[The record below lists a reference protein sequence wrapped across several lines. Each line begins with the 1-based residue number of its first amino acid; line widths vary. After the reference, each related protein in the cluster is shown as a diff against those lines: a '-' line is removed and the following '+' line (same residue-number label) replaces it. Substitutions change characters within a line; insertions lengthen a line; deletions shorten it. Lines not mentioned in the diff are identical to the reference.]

1 MKESLALLL
10 IILGFLFSGCSG
22 SQQISI
28 VNISE
33 LEYSDD
39 LKVIKRNDW
48 GWIPFDRSVPQ
59 HQINK
64 ITIHHG
70 GEYFAEDK
78 DMISYLRNLQSWSR
92 REKKWAD
99 NPYHFMID
107 LKGKIYEARPVNIPG
122 DTNTDYDVNG
132 HVLICVVGNYEEQK
146 INREQL
152 NSLSKLTAF
161 LKQRFNVDLKD
172 IRTHKD
178 YTETLCP
185 GRDLYKYFE
194 DGSFLKMVE
203 SELTQNCCDKKVI
216 VKTGIEILRERNFNI
231 LKGKRVGLVTN
242 PTGVDRK
249 LKSTIDILF
258 EAEGVNLTAL
268 YGPEHGV
275 RGNYTAGEHVDFY
288 IDETTKLP
296 VYSLYGKTRKPSTE
310 MLKDIDVIVFDIQDI
325 GSRSYTYISTMGLVM
340 EAAAENNKDV
350 VILDRPNPLGGSRI
364 EGNIV
369 EDGYFSFVSQF
380 AIPYVHGLTVGELAK
395 LLNEEGMLQNKVK
408 CNLTV
413 IPMEGWTRDMYFEQT
428 GLPWVLTSPHIPHR
442 YSPFY
447 YAASGILGELRGVLS
462 IGVGYTLPFQTF
474 ATEWIKSEELAD
486 KMNSYNLDGVIFRP
500 ISYKPYY
507 GFGKDKML
515 NGVEIYITDYKRIN
529 LTNAQFYFAQA
540 ISELYGRNIIAENE
554 GRFDMFD
561 KVLGTSKIR
570 ELFMQRLKVEDILPY
585 LNKDI
590 DNFRKLSE
598 KYYLYN

>member
-33 LEYSDD
+33 LEYPGD

-107 LKGKIYEARPVNIPG
+107 LKGKIYEARPVNVPG

-185 GRDLYKYFE
+185 GKDLYKYFE

-474 ATEWIKSEELAD
+474 ATEWIKSEELAN

>member
-10 IILGFLFSGCSG
+10 IILCFLFSGCSG

-33 LEYSDD
+33 LEYPGD

-185 GRDLYKYFE
+185 GKDLYKYFE

-258 EAEGVNLTAL
+258 EAEGVSLTAL

-395 LLNEEGMLQNKVK
+395 LLNEEGMLQNRVK

-474 ATEWIKSEELAD
+474 ATEWIKSEELAN

>member
-161 LKQRFNVDLKD
+161 LKQRFNIDLKD

>member
-33 LEYSDD
+33 LEYPGD

-107 LKGKIYEARPVNIPG
+107 LKGKIYEARPVNVPG

-185 GRDLYKYFE
+185 GKDLYKYFE

-310 MLKDIDVIVFDIQDI
+310 MLKDVDVIVFDIQDI

-408 CNLTV
+408 CHLTV

>member
-10 IILGFLFSGCSG
+10 IILCFLFSGCSG

-33 LEYSDD
+33 LEYPGD

-107 LKGKIYEARPVNIPG
+107 LKGKIYEARPVNVPG

-185 GRDLYKYFE
+185 GKDLYKYFE

-216 VKTGIEILRERNFNI
+216 VKTGIEILRERNFDL

-474 ATEWIKSEELAD
+474 ATEWIKSEELAN

>member
-33 LEYSDD
+33 LEYPGD

-107 LKGKIYEARPVNIPG
+107 LKGKIYEARPVNVPG

-185 GRDLYKYFE
+185 GKDLYKYFE

-216 VKTGIEILRERNFNI
+216 VKTGIEILRERNFDL

-474 ATEWIKSEELAD
+474 ATEWIKSEELAN

>member
-33 LEYSDD
+33 LEYPGD

-107 LKGKIYEARPVNIPG
+107 LKGKIYEARPVNVPG

-185 GRDLYKYFE
+185 GKDLYKYFE

-216 VKTGIEILRERNFNI
+216 VKTGIEILRERNFDL

-258 EAEGVNLTAL
+258 EAEGVSLTAL

>member
-33 LEYSDD
+33 LEYPGD

-107 LKGKIYEARPVNIPG
+107 LKGKIYEARPVNVPG

-185 GRDLYKYFE
+185 GKDLYKYFE

-216 VKTGIEILRERNFNI
+216 VKTGIEILRERNFDL

-258 EAEGVNLTAL
+258 EAEGVSLTAL

-310 MLKDIDVIVFDIQDI
+310 MLKDVDVIVFDIQDI

-408 CNLTV
+408 CHLTV

-515 NGVEIYITDYKRIN
+515 NGVEIYITDYKTIN

>member
-33 LEYSDD
+33 LEYPGD

-185 GRDLYKYFE
+185 GKDLYKYFE

-258 EAEGVNLTAL
+258 EAEGVSLTAL

-310 MLKDIDVIVFDIQDI
+310 MLKDVDVIVFDIQDI

-408 CNLTV
+408 CHLTV

-515 NGVEIYITDYKRIN
+515 NGVEIYITDYKTIN

>member
-33 LEYSDD
+33 LEYPGD

-107 LKGKIYEARPVNIPG
+107 LKGKIYEARPVNVPG

-185 GRDLYKYFE
+185 GKDLYKYFE

-216 VKTGIEILRERNFNI
+216 VKTGIEILRERNFDL

-258 EAEGVNLTAL
+258 EAEGVSLTAL

-474 ATEWIKSEELAD
+474 ATEWIKSEELAN

>member
-10 IILGFLFSGCSG
+10 IILCFLFSGCSG

-33 LEYSDD
+33 LEYPGD

-107 LKGKIYEARPVNIPG
+107 LKGKIYEARPVNVPG

-185 GRDLYKYFE
+185 GKDLYKYFE

-216 VKTGIEILRERNFNI
+216 VKTGIEILRERNFDL

-474 ATEWIKSEELAD
+474 ATEWIKSEELAN

-515 NGVEIYITDYKRIN
+515 NGVEIYITDYKTIN